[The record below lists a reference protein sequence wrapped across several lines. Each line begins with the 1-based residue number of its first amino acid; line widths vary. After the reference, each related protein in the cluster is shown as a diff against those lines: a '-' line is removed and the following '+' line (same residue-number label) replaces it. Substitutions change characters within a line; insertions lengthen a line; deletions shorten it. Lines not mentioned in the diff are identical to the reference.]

1 MLELLEI
8 AQDLKIEKDIA
19 LTASPILQDILLPTT
34 PLWKFKEYRIE
45 SLATPPSPDSSTPWR
60 PRTSSSV
67 HKCTSAFRH
76 PLTGQA
82 KNGKRVSERKRTRAT
97 SNASKGK
104 QRRARKATPTMA
116 NNVEQDKQRQ
126 HWQTTTSKTSKASNG
141 KKRHARQATPAAN
154 NTEQSPPNSQHHLKN
169 CSKICPKCTK
179 NLKKMLPKHSQN
191 A

>member
-1 MLELLEI
+1 MRKLIPRGSPKRAKSHLNKH
-8 AQDLKIEKDIA
+8 LKNDQQIKKKKTE
-19 LTASPILQDILLPTT
+19 THPPT
-34 PLWKFKEYRIE
+34 R
-45 SLATPPSPDSSTPWR
+45 
-60 PRTSSSV
+60 
-67 HKCTSAFRH
+67 
-76 PLTGQA
+76 QA
-82 KNGKRVSERKRTRAT
+82 KNGKCVSERKRTRAT

-169 CSKICPKCTK
+169 CSKIFPTCYK
-179 NLKKMLPKHSQN
+179 NLEKMIPKYFQN
-191 A
+191 Y